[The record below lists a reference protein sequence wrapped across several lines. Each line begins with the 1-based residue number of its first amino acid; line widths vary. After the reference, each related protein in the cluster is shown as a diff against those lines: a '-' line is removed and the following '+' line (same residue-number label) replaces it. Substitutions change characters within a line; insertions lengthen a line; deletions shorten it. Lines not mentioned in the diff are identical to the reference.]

1 MAKVSV
7 INLKG
12 EKVKD
17 LTISDSIWNI
27 EVNNVVLYDAIKF
40 ARAALRQG
48 TAKTKTRGEVSG
60 GGRKPWK
67 QKGTGRA
74 RQGSIRSPQWI
85 KGGIVFG
92 PTPRDYSKKQN
103 KKEKRL
109 ALLSALSYKYQNKN
123 LIVVDNFNLETN
135 KTKEFVDTMKKI
147 KIGKSIIVT
156 NGNNDNLLL
165 ASRNI
170 KNVLVVSVDKINTL
184 EISSYRTMIIEE
196 NSVKTIEEVL
206 K

>member
-12 EKVKD
+12 EKIKD

-123 LIVVDNFNLETN
+123 LVVVDNFNLETN

-147 KIGKSIIVT
+147 KIGKSIIIT